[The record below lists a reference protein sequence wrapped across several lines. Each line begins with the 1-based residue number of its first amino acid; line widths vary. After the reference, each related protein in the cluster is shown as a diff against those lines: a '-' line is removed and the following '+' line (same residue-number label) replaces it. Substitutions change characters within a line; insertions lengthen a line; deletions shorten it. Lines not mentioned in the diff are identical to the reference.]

1 MTSEFKKLLSR
12 EFGADEYNAY
22 FEYADRMFR
31 REKER
36 LEDTE
41 KMLLGEET
49 ILKTLVFRNME
60 EILNQK
66 SKHQLNKCSE
76 RLLECMQLTMN
87 INHRF
92 LTVFFAYL
100 GSALLLLSL
109 SLHVMVSVSAMI
121 LLTGCFL
128 YKAMEFVVNKYCYID
143 AYLILIYKNVLLK
156 LLQNYTGGQK
166 TDHSV

>member
-22 FEYADRMFR
+22 FEYADRMFQ

-36 LEDTE
+36 QNNTDEIFLP
-41 KMLLGEET
+41 EEM

-60 EILNQK
+60 QILNK
-66 SKHQLNKCSE
+66 RSKIQLNRCSE
-76 RLLECMQLTMN
+76 RLLECMQVTMN
-87 INHRF
+87 INRHF
-92 LTVFFAYL
+92 LMVFLAYL

-109 SLHVMVSVSAMI
+109 SLQLLVSITAMI
-121 LLTGCFL
+121 MLTGCFL
-128 YKAMEFVVNKYCYID
+128 YKAMEFIANKYCYID

-156 LLQNYTGGQK
+156 LLQN
-166 TDHSV
+166 